1 MPGRVPNRSQPT
13 GIHSVDSPGD
23 HCPAPIGEGS
33 GKTTSSGPIRAGP
46 DGPPA
51 AGAAGVLSPPR
62 AGGGHRQRA
71 RAAGAGVE
79 APEPW
84 APGAR
89 DGDQSRALGGA
100 PSPARRGERR
110 SDPGRGGAEGSG
122 RVGLPRRGHRRAG
135 RADHCPD
142 VGARSGDRPGAGV
155 ARLAAGPAGCATP
168 ELAPDGRVA
177 PRGPPPGGGE
187 GPSLSDVPGGS
198 PMKVAEAL
206 AAIETFDLRHQAL
219 LGEQEVAELA
229 GRVKSHEKA
238 IYDGS
243 VRHPADLQRRQHEL
257 ETLRVKIQGLEETEL
272 SQMEA
277 QEQTSAELVEVRAQ
291 LIEREQEVERL
302 RAADRA
308 NAPKLAAEILAGEEE
323 RRQLAESLAP
333 SQLRTYERTVAR
345 RRPAVAKVV
354 NGTCSGCRLPLPSR
368 LLQEARQDQLVT
380 CENCERILLL

>member
-1 MPGRVPNRSQPT
+1 
-13 GIHSVDSPGD
+13 
-23 HCPAPIGEGS
+23 
-33 GKTTSSGPIRAGP
+33 
-46 DGPPA
+46 
-51 AGAAGVLSPPR
+51 
-62 AGGGHRQRA
+62 
-71 RAAGAGVE
+71 
-79 APEPW
+79 
-84 APGAR
+84 
-89 DGDQSRALGGA
+89 
-100 PSPARRGERR
+100 
-110 SDPGRGGAEGSG
+110 
-122 RVGLPRRGHRRAG
+122 
-135 RADHCPD
+135 
-142 VGARSGDRPGAGV
+142 
-155 ARLAAGPAGCATP
+155 
-168 ELAPDGRVA
+168 
-177 PRGPPPGGGE
+177 
-187 GPSLSDVPGGS
+187 
-198 PMKVAEAL
+198 MKVAEAL

-219 LGEQEVAELA
+219 LGEQEEAAQRTKTDPTVRQLRQRRAALDTQVQQQVSALKQLELEVAELA

-308 NAPKLAAEILAGEEE
+308 NVPKLAAEILAGEEE

-368 LLQEARQDQLVT
+368 LLQEARRDQLVT